1 METVT
6 KREMVET
13 IQGRLKAK
21 HPTLGHQAVL
31 DIVDEWVGE
40 VQTILSA
47 GKRIELRGF
56 GVFAPKARAARMARN
71 PKTGAAVQVPA
82 RKTVVFQPGKDF
94 KIKLA
99 ASV

>member
-6 KREMVET
+6 KRDMVET
-13 IQGRLKAK
+13 ITARLKAK
-21 HPTLGHQAVL
+21 HPTIGHQAVL

-40 VQTILSA
+40 VQTTLSN

-56 GVFAPKARAARMARN
+56 GVFMPRERAARTARN

-82 RKTVVFQPGKDF
+82 RKTVVFKPGKDF
-94 KIKLA
+94 TLKLQ
-99 ASV
+99 S